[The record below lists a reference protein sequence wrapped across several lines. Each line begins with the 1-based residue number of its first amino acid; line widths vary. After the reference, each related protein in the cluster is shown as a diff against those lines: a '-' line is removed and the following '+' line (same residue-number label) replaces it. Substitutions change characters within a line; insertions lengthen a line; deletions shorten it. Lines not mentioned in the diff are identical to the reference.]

1 MVRCQWWS
9 ISLGRLLTYET
20 SLAVTSSSLNLMDS
34 DFRLFFNAFCSELL
48 IFFCLSMIRGEGWN
62 KTGRKIAKM
71 INLQVIRIIICSF
84 SYLIFSIRPS
94 APLFLPLSP
103 FHASC
108 LELGFSSFWPALSSR
123 CLLRCSDHWFKEQMS
138 LIFSTQGLAVG
149 ISLVRQIVHIESH
162 LWL

>member
-1 MVRCQWWS
+1 MSVVIHQS
-9 ISLGRLLTYET
+9 GK
-20 SLAVTSSSLNLMDS
+20 ALNLWNQFGCHIFIFEPNG
-34 DFRLFFNAFCSELL
+34 FRFQIIFQCILFWVAYFLLL
-48 IFFCLSMIRGEGWN
+48 IYDRGEGWN

-123 CLLRCSDHWFKEQMS
+123 CLLRCWDHWFKEQMS